1 MAPPSPAS
9 PASGPA
15 ALPFFLLPPGVA
27 VLARCAGK
35 AGRQAEPYVAGT
47 MPRVGSL
54 PSCES
59 ELRLLRAV
67 LDGWLGRD
75 GMQHPHSSHATQLLS
90 LAKPCVPAVWPTHLG
105 RRLGRR
111 LLLLLLAG
119 GLGGLGLLLGWR
131 LALAL
136 AALAAA
142 RLLLLL
148 ARADQVD
155 LKIGVGAGLCG
166 ERSGKCPAWPNTSIP
181 CPCK

>member
-1 MAPPSPAS
+1 MALPSPAS

-59 ELRLLRAV
+59 ELRLPRAT
-67 LDGWLGRD
+67 LDSWLGRD
-75 GMQHPHSSHATQLLS
+75 GLQHPHSSHATQLLS
-90 LAKPCVPAVWPTHLG
+90 LAKPCVPAVRPTHLG
-105 RRLGRR
+105 RRLLRGR

-119 GLGGLGLLLGWR
+119 GRRGLGLLLGRR

-136 AALAAA
+136 AALSAAR
-142 RLLLLL
+142 RLLLF

-155 LKIGVGAGLCG
+155 LKIGVGTGLRIVG
-166 ERSGKCPAWPNTSIP
+166 TPAWRVF
-181 CPCK
+181 